1 MFSKFLEYSFCSNYK
16 WFGFSLI
23 LIPKSTT
30 GHSHDYGDDLDYS
43 GMETI
48 ELCDNMELEDSCI
61 LVDNNALYAV
71 SYRTRKLMSFKVA
84 SLSLSVTQAPVTVVS
99 LCSQERIFSFYLF
112 KFWMAWLKKKS
123 TGTSFLPFVINFLP
137 TTGKNLR
144 KMEKEKK
151 KSYVYQNE
159 NVTIIGR
166 CQLYFSISWS
176 TFSWK
181 PRIFVW
187 NPSKSWLY
195 QNPEKFH
202 WKHASF
208 KWNYKK
214 TFLFF
219 VFKYLFI
226 IKIVKPR
233 WICCCPNLFSF
244 HQKRIQ
250 EAFVPKKRLAKEYE
264 QLAIWFGDAYMGPEQ
279 NTLQNLLP
287 ATSSATLESENSRT
301 RHICDSEWELL

>member
-1 MFSKFLEYSFCSNYK
+1 MFPLALATAFKFLWWILTLTFLHRKLSYSMFTHLLSIFFPKPMRLWTIKKSQWCTLMFSKFLEYSFCSNYK

-48 ELCDNMELEDSCI
+48 ELCDNVELEDSCI

-137 TTGKNLR
+137 ITGKNLR
-144 KMEKEKK
+144 KKK
-151 KSYVYQNE
+151 KKAMYIKTKMWPSLADVNY
-159 NVTIIGR
+159 
-166 CQLYFSISWS
+166 IS
-176 TFSWK
+176 
-181 PRIFVW
+181 
-187 NPSKSWLY
+187 
-195 QNPEKFH
+195 QFH
-202 WKHASF
+202 EAPFHG
-208 KWNYKK
+208 NLE
-214 TFLFF
+214 FLFGTL
-219 VFKYLFI
+219 VSHGCI
-226 IKIVKPR
+226 
-233 WICCCPNLFSF
+233 
-244 HQKRIQ
+244 RIQ
-250 EAFVPKKRLAKEYE
+250 KNFIGSMLHLNETTRKHFC
-264 QLAIWFGDAYMGPEQ
+264 FFFF
-279 NTLQNLLP
+279 
-287 ATSSATLESENSRT
+287 SS
-301 RHICDSEWELL
+301 ICLSSK